1 MKFIL
6 LIEFG
11 IYKMINLPF
20 MKIYLLTISLILGNF
35 LYAQDSD
42 LQWIKVEGN
51 SFVDESGLEVT
62 FQGLNASDPDKLE
75 KDGQW
80 NQRYLNEVKS
90 WGANLVRF
98 PIHPRAWRSRGKEE
112 YIKLIDKGVSMAKT
126 AGLYVVLDWHSIG
139 NLRTE
144 IFQRDGYITTQAE
157 TFNFWRDMSV
167 QYGDDP
173 TVAFFELFNEPTTAS
188 EKFGKISWQQWKS
201 TMEEL
206 IALIRANGA
215 KNIPLVAG
223 FNWAYE
229 LSNVADHPIQADGI
243 GYVSHPYP
251 QKRKKPWEAKWEAD
265 WGYVAD
271 KYPVILTEIGF
282 CGEGEKGAH
291 IPVIDDGQY
300 PKVILDYAAKKGIS
314 YVVWVFDPRWSPML
328 IEDWS
333 FKPTKAGAVWKEL
346 MKKN

>member
-1 MKFIL
+1 MKLYLVTFSL
-6 LIEFG
+6 LFCTLLFSQESQ
-11 IYKMINLPF
+11 LP
-20 MKIYLLTISLILGNF
+20 
-35 LYAQDSD
+35 
-42 LQWIKVEGN
+42 WIKVEGN
-51 SFVDESGLEVT
+51 SFVDESRNRVT
-62 FQGLNASDPDKLE
+62 FKGLNASDPDKLV

-80 NQRYLNEVKS
+80 NPRYFEEVKS

-98 PIHPRAWRSRGKEE
+98 PIHPRAWRSRGKAE
-112 YIKLIDKGVSMAKT
+112 YLKLIDKGVAMAKD

-144 IFQRDGYITTQAE
+144 VFQRDSYITTKAE
-157 TFNFWRDMSV
+157 TFNFWREMAIR
-167 QYGDDP
+167 YGDNS

-188 EKFGKISWQQWKS
+188 GKFGKISWLQWKS
-201 TMEEL
+201 IMEEL
-206 IALIRANGA
+206 IEMIRANGA

-229 LSNVADHPIQADGI
+229 LGNVADHPIEAEGI

-251 QKRKKPWEAKWEAD
+251 QKRKKPWEDQWEKD

-282 CGEGEKGAH
+282 CEEGERGAH
-291 IPVIDDGQY
+291 IPVIDDGTY
-300 PKVILDYAAKKGIS
+300 PKAILNYVAEKGMS

-333 FKPTKAGAVWKEL
+333 FTPTKAGRVWKSL
-346 MKKN
+346 MVKDQ